1 MCKKKKKIPHRDF
14 IAKELLTS
22 GKFKMRVVQNK
33 KKKIKKFD
41 WKKESESS
49 LKQIEIV
56 NLRLLFV

>member
-1 MCKKKKKIPHRDF
+1 MSKKRKNIPHRDF

-41 WKKESESS
+41 WRKESESS

-56 NLRLLFV
+56 CLRLLFV